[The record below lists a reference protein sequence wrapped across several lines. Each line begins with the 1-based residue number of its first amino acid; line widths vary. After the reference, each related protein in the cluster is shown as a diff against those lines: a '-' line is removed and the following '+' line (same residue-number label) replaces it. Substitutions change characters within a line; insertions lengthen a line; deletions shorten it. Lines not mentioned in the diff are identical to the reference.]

1 MLGTLENERN
11 YQGVFSL
18 RDIATVAVI
27 VCVRVIVEEVP
38 WQTRVA
44 KLSEIEVPLITLSI

>member
-27 VCVRVIVEEVP
+27 VCVRVIVNEVP
-38 WQTRVA
+38 WQTRV
-44 KLSEIEVPLITLSI
+44 E